1 MFIKL
6 ISWGFWGL
14 NYLICSTLKYKVTN
28 ASESPVLYAL
38 WHGQSFPVFYWA
50 RNRRVCIHPTDNWR
64 GDVLTYLGEKYG
76 YKIVRFLE
84 RGTPLERS
92 ENLVHLMKYFSQG
105 YSAAIA
111 VDGPPKP
118 MIYHKA
124 KPGIFFLSQQ
134 SNLPVVPV
142 RINMKKKITL
152 TRRWDK
158 FEIPHFFTMAKIV
171 YSEPLNIDPKLSYE
185 ETSVIIS
192 QCESELN
199 NLQQQAQIFS

>member
-1 MFIKL
+1 MFIKFV
-6 ISWGFWGL
+6 SWLFWAL
-14 NYLICSTLKYKVTN
+14 NYLICSTLKYRVSN
-28 ASESPVLYAL
+28 APDSPALYAL

-50 RNRRVCIHPTDNWR
+50 RNRKVCIHPTDNWR

-92 ENLVHLMKYFSQG
+92 ENLVKLMKLFEKG

-124 KPGIFFLSQQ
+124 KPGILFLCQQ
-134 SNLPVVPV
+134 SNLPLIPV
-142 RINMKKKITL
+142 RIKMKKKITL
-152 TRRWDK
+152 SRRWDK
-158 FEIPHFFTMAKIV
+158 FEIPLPW
-171 YSEPLNIDPKLSYE
+171 SEAEINFGKPVLPEENISSSQLEELLS
-185 ETSVIIS
+185 
-192 QCESELN
+192 QP
-199 NLQQQAQIFS
+199 F